1 MERHINVAASLQT
14 GLGIL
19 GFIAGIVIYAVLLFI
34 VKFIGETEVQA
45 IILIIGKVI
54 AGIILFCSLPVIIA
68 GVGLFKKRE
77 WGRILT
83 LIISVMHLLNFPVG
97 TAIGVYCIWVM
108 VQPEVIEQFKKKN
121 DTK

>member
-45 IILIIGKVI
+45 IILIVGKVI

>member
-34 VKFIGETEVQA
+34 VKFIGETEAQA
-45 IILIIGKVI
+45 IILIVGKVI

>member
-19 GFIAGIVIYAVLLFI
+19 GFIAGVVIYAVLLFI
-34 VKFIGETEVQA
+34 VKFIGETEAQA
-45 IILIIGKVI
+45 IILIVGKVI

>member
-34 VKFIGETEVQA
+34 VKFIGETEAQT
-45 IILIIGKVI
+45 IILIVGKVI